1 MWNAPQMP
9 EFVSSLPIS
18 GVDGTMRK
26 RHVAQGSA
34 HVKTGYIQNVRSIA
48 GYVQTKSGE
57 RYAVAAIVTA
67 VGSQFHTRYGRCNQ
81 LGLRQVID
89 FSDI

>member
-48 GYVQTKSGE
+48 GYVQTK
-57 RYAVAAIVTA
+57 AVNAMLLRLLSTA
-67 VGSQFHTRYGRCNQ
+67 R
-81 LGLRQVID
+81 RQSIPYPLWTL
-89 FSDI
+89 

>member
-1 MWNAPQMP
+1 MP

-26 RHVAQGSA
+26 RHVAQGNA
-34 HVKTGYIQNVRSIA
+34 HIKTNVRSIA

-57 RYAVAAIVTA
+57 RYAVAAIVNGPSAINSIPVMDA
-67 VGSQFHTRYGRCNQ
+67 VICWVYGR
-81 LGLRQVID
+81 
-89 FSDI
+89 